1 MAGRGLKVA
10 TFEDIAK
17 MDKVGIAYIL
27 MNFHVTKADLL
38 KQNLP
43 MDRLLNNFTAINY
56 SIESFLSPYIKEDD
70 DYWEKSKELK
80 TWLVPDKIRIERLH
94 GSCLQKLAE
103 WDRLL
108 SREQARLQLFLT
120 QEVKGQV

>member
-1 MAGRGLKVA
+1 MARGLKVA
-10 TFEDIAK
+10 SFEDIAK

-56 SIESFLSPYIKEDD
+56 SIEGFLSPYIKKDNN
-70 DYWEKSKELK
+70 YWDETAELK
-80 TWLVPDKIRIERLH
+80 EWLVPDKTRLPQLH
-94 GSCLQKLAE
+94 GRCLKKLAA

-120 QEVKGQV
+120 QEVTGRV

>member
-1 MAGRGLKVA
+1 MARGLKVA
-10 TFEDIAK
+10 SFEDIAK

-56 SIESFLSPYIKEDD
+56 SIEGFLLPTSKRITTIGMKQRSL
-70 DYWEKSKELK
+70 KSGLFRTRPGCLSCMAVVLK
-80 TWLVPDKIRIERLH
+80 SSRH
-94 GSCLQKLAE
+94 GIGC
-103 WDRLL
+103 
-108 SREQARLQLFLT
+108 
-120 QEVKGQV
+120 